1 MRNTLLTYPATS
13 GEPPQALP
21 PLGNLISIRVC
32 ETAGLTE
39 KNVLIVSSLHA
50 LTPLNSLINVE
61 LSVTEGYT
69 KIKRFFVW

>member
-13 GEPPQALP
+13 GEPP
-21 PLGNLISIRVC
+21 LGSFISIRVC

-39 KNVLIVSSLHA
+39 KNVLIVLSLHA